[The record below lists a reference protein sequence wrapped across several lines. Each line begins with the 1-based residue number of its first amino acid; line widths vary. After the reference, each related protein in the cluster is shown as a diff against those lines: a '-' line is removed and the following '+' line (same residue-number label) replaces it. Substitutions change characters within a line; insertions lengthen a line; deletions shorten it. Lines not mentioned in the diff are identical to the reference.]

1 MDVVLRSQLKPVR
14 REHCGH
20 GWWMMAKFWSWRRLF
35 FFDECHGLSSSL
47 RCCTGGK
54 MRVEEEGADL
64 VLCVL
69 FVLLCCLVSCRA
81 VPVRLLVLCI
91 TVIFRLS
98 VRVSLKVC

>member
-14 REHCGH
+14 REHCGRMVDD
-20 GWWMMAKFWSWRRLF
+20 GQVLELRRLF